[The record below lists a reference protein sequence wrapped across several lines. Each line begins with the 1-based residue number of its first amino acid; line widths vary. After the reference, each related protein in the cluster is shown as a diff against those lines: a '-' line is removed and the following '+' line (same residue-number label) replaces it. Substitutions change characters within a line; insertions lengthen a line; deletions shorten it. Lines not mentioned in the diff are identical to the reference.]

1 MALEFSSQQELFQ
14 RLRPALRAKKQE
26 LSRMGYFYIREIDVW
41 NYLKQT
47 KWQQAHDLMLCD
59 IVDDIFNVS
68 TKALEEFVKE
78 ELLKAK
84 PISSLEVI

>member
-14 RLRPALRAKKQE
+14 RLRPELRAKKQE